1 MHKKQKNNTIMKATI
16 SNLVVAFI
24 YAFIIVLIIGIFFSS
39 PISKAISLI
48 NTISIDTNKEILKD
62 VKIDLEHNQLESYP
76 DFGSKYANII
86 IEDLDINLPLYY
98 GDTYSILRY
107 GVGQSITGYFPGE
120 GKSII
125 CMGHNSKK
133 FLRKLPQIKIGTKIR
148 IETVYGNYTYTA
160 KETKIV
166 HQSELDA
173 IKPQR
178 EKEILTLYTC
188 YPVDTLGYPTQRF
201 IVYAPLD

>member
-1 MHKKQKNNTIMKATI
+1 MHRERKNNTIMKATI

-24 YAFIIVLIIGIFFSS
+24 YVLIIVLTIGILFSS
-39 PISKAISLI
+39 TISKAISLI
-48 NTISIDTNKEILKD
+48 NTISIDKNNETLED
-62 VKIDLEHNQLESYP
+62 VKIDLEHNQLQSYP
-76 DFGSKYANII
+76 EFGSKYATII

-107 GVGQSITGYFPGE
+107 GVGQSIAGYFPGE

-133 FLRKLPQIKIGTKIR
+133 FLRRLPEIKIGTKIR
-148 IETVYGNYTYTA
+148 IETVYGNYTYTVQ
-160 KETKIV
+160 ETKIV
-166 HQSELDA
+166 HQTELDA

>member
-16 SNLVVAFI
+16 KNLVVAFI
-24 YAFIIVLIIGIFFSS
+24 YAFIIVLVIGILFSS
-39 PISKAISLI
+39 PISRAISLI
-48 NTISIDTNKEILKD
+48 NTISIDTSKEILSD

-76 DFGSKYANII
+76 EFGSRYATII

-107 GVGQSITGYFPGE
+107 GVGQSVTGYFPGE

-133 FLRKLPQIKIGTKIR
+133 FLRRLPEIKKGTKIR
-148 IETVYGNYTYTA
+148 IETVYGNFTYTVD
-160 KETKIV
+160 ETKIV

-173 IKPQR
+173 VKPQR

-201 IVYAPLD
+201 IVYASLD